1 MKSVGDMILRNSPS
15 FDDLEADDGPVFRA
29 AINQM
34 EKKTVQL
41 KQNLKQLIK
50 AMESVLSANKALN
63 EAERHLFQVAAET
76 NSLEISSNYSKE
88 GLMQICTLRDH
99 YQEQIQNLFLDPL
112 KRLYEKDVKNA
123 VGKKKEFDQ
132 VSDEFYSFL
141 SKYLSLKNLDSKKKL
156 DSDSKYLNKKLDFD
170 LHRFDYLS
178 YMQDLHFRKD
188 QEIMYHYSSFLEKNE
203 DFYNQVT
210 NLLSSHK
217 QELCE
222 ISEKVAFSTKSISQ
236 GLKEREEK
244 RRLLEHKRIN
254 EANQMIL
261 NELKVTEDPESKFRN
276 IRDLALQGQSEVAS
290 LGRKKEGFLF
300 ASKSTDNSS
309 LKWKKFWCVLS
320 GGQIHEYSHWK
331 DHVKSHH
338 TIDLKFCTAR
348 EARNSDRRFS
358 FEIISPKFQRTYQAT
373 SAEEM
378 TSWMNVIGNA
388 ISSLLKGNSSKD
400 DLLEDFSQPPNSPFV
415 SDAIGTGETDNG
427 LWEALRQNPS
437 NLECADCRSKDPEWC
452 SINLGIL
459 LCIGKLLLIIECSGI
474 HRSLGTH
481 ISKIRSLKL
490 DTFSFTPELKTML
503 LNTGNDVG
511 NAIWEANS
519 IVNWEKPQPTDKRD
533 VKARYINAKYVDKLF
548 RIN

>member
-236 GLKEREEK
+236 G
-244 RRLLEHKRIN
+244 
-254 EANQMIL
+254 
-261 NELKVTEDPESKFRN
+261 
-276 IRDLALQGQSEVAS
+276 
-290 LGRKKEGFLF
+290 
-300 ASKSTDNSS
+300 
-309 LKWKKFWCVLS
+309 
-320 GGQIHEYSHWK
+320 
-331 DHVKSHH
+331 
-338 TIDLKFCTAR
+338 
-348 EARNSDRRFS
+348 
-358 FEIISPKFQRTYQAT
+358 
-373 SAEEM
+373 
-378 TSWMNVIGNA
+378 
-388 ISSLLKGNSSKD
+388 
-400 DLLEDFSQPPNSPFV
+400 
-415 SDAIGTGETDNG
+415 
-427 LWEALRQNPS
+427 
-437 NLECADCRSKDPEWC
+437 
-452 SINLGIL
+452 
-459 LCIGKLLLIIECSGI
+459 
-474 HRSLGTH
+474 
-481 ISKIRSLKL
+481 
-490 DTFSFTPELKTML
+490 
-503 LNTGNDVG
+503 
-511 NAIWEANS
+511 
-519 IVNWEKPQPTDKRD
+519 
-533 VKARYINAKYVDKLF
+533 
-548 RIN
+548 